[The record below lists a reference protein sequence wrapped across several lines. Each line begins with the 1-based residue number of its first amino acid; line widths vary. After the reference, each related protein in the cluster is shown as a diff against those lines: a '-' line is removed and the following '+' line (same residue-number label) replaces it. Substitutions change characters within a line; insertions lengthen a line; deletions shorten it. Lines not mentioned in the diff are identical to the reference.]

1 MKKFLEITQKIAFF
15 FSMIAAACI
24 ENESIIFPIILFLSL
39 SWFLIVNKLIGED
52 EE

>member
-1 MKKFLEITQKIAFF
+1 MKKFLLFTQKIALF
-15 FSMIAAACI
+15 FSMLAAACI
-24 ENESIIFPIILFLSL
+24 ESESIIFPIIWFLSL